1 MSVNAQLA
9 EIRHI
14 ETERLKLQAQLNTEK
29 SQEERNK
36 LGQFATSPKLAMD
49 IMEVS
54 KGLFEFSERIRF
66 LDPAFG
72 TGAFYS
78 ALLKCFSH
86 LQVNWAHGYEIDPHY
101 GHKTVKLWNDMKLD
115 LKIADFTKSNP
126 PSSGKDKAN
135 FLICNPPYSRHHH
148 LSSDEKI
155 RLQTLANR
163 MTGIK
168 ASQLSGLYC
177 YFMLISHSWLAD
189 DGLACWL
196 VPSEF
201 MDVNY
206 GQHLK
211 EYLTTRVSLLRVH
224 RFSPKELQFGDA
236 LVSTSVIWFRKTKPS
251 TNCKVEFTYGG
262 TIKEPRKRHI
272 LSIDSLRNM
281 RKWNHLSTTIKFSNT
296 NTIGKSE
303 DTKLSDFFHIRR
315 GLVTGA
321 NKFFILSPAQI
332 SEYNLPPEF
341 LTPILPSSRY
351 LSSNEIQADDTENP
365 ILKQPLFLLNCSLPE
380 YAIQFDYPS
389 LWEYLQ
395 SGIQI
400 GIHERYLCRHRSPW
414 YLQERRDPALFL
426 CTYMG
431 RQSVRRT
438 NPFRFI
444 LNHSKAVAANGYLM
458 LYPTP
463 FLERIFQRRPK
474 LIRTVWET
482 LNAIELQALVSE
494 ARVYGDGLY
503 KLEPKELANVSVGN
517 LFSTSLGVEWDFTAQ
532 QMKLLEITQN

>member
-9 EIRHI
+9 EIHHI
-14 ETERLKLQAQLNTEK
+14 ETERLKLQDQLNTEK

-86 LQVNWAHGYEIDPHY
+86 SQVNWAHGYEIDPHY

-126 PSSGKDKAN
+126 PSSEKDKAN

-189 DGLACWL
+189 NGLACWL

-206 GQHLK
+206 GQQLK
-211 EYLTTRVSLLRVH
+211 KYLTTHVTLLRIH

-236 LVSTSVIWFRKTKPS
+236 LVSSSIIWFQKSKPS
-251 TNCKVEFTYGG
+251 TNSEVEFTYGG
-262 TIKEPRKRHI
+262 TIREPKKHCV
-272 LSIDSLRNM
+272 LSINSLRNT
-281 RKWNHLSTTIKFSNT
+281 RKWNHPSTVVRSSNT

-303 DTKLSDFFHIRR
+303 GPKLSEFFHVKR

-332 SEYNLPPEF
+332 SEYNLPTEF

-351 LSSNEIQADDTENP
+351 LSSNEIQSDDEKNP
-365 ILKQPLFLLNCSLPE
+365 ILKQSLFLLNCSLPE
-380 YAIQFDYPS
+380 HIVQCNYPS

-395 SGIQI
+395 RGIQI

-414 YLQERRDPALFL
+414 YLQEQRDPALFL

-431 RQSVRRT
+431 RQSVRRA

-463 FLERIFQRRPK
+463 CLEKTFRTDPE
-474 LIRTVWET
+474 LIRTAWEA
-482 LNAIELQALVSE
+482 LNAITSQDLVSE

-503 KLEPKELANVSVGN
+503 KLEPKELANVSVGDVFPTR
-517 LFSTSLGVEWDFTAQ
+517 LSLERNFTAK
-532 QMKLLEITQN
+532 QMEFSWR

>member
-1 MSVNAQLA
+1 MSINEQLA
-9 EIRHI
+9 EIHRI
-14 ETERLKLQAQLNTEK
+14 ETERLKLQDQLNTEK

-126 PSSGKDKAN
+126 PNSEKDKAN

-163 MTGIK
+163 VTGIK

-177 YFMLISHSWLAD
+177 YFMLISHSWLVE

-251 TNCKVEFTYGG
+251 ANCKVEFTYGG

-272 LSIDSLRNM
+272 LSIGSLRHM
-281 RKWNHLSTTIKFSNT
+281 RKWNHLSDIVRSSNPDTTD
-296 NTIGKSE
+296 KSVSP
-303 DTKLSDFFHIRR
+303 KLSDFFYVRR

-321 NKFFILSPAQI
+321 NKFFLLSPAQI
-332 SEYNLPPEF
+332 SEYNLPYEF
-341 LTPILPSSRY
+341 LTPVLPSPRY
-351 LSSNEIQADDTENP
+351 LLSNEIQADDTENP

-380 YAIQFDYPS
+380 HIVQFDYPS

-395 SGIQI
+395 DGIKI

-414 YLQERRDPALFL
+414 YLQEQRDPALFL

-431 RQSVRRT
+431 RQSVRRA

-463 FLERIFQRRPK
+463 FLERVFQRNPK
-474 LIRTVWET
+474 SIRTVWET
-482 LNAIELQALVSE
+482 LNAIESQDLVSE

-517 LFSTSLGVEWDFTAQ
+517 LFSTRLGVEWDFTAQ
-532 QMKLLEITQN
+532 QMELLEIKE

>member
-1 MSVNAQLA
+1 MSVDKRLA
-9 EIRHI
+9 KIHQI
-14 ETERLKLQAQLNTEK
+14 ESERLKLQARLNIKK

-36 LGQFATSPKLAMD
+36 LGQFATPPKLAMD

-54 KGLFEFSERIRF
+54 KELIGPSKGIRF

-72 TGAFYS
+72 TGAFYFS
-78 ALLKCFSH
+78 FLKCFSDLH
-86 LQVNWAHGYEIDPHY
+86 LNWARGYEIDPHC
-101 GHKTVKLWNDMKLD
+101 GNETVKLWNNTELD

-126 PSSGKDKAN
+126 PNFQQDKAN

-148 LSSDEKI
+148 LPSDEKL
-155 RLQTLANR
+155 RLQKLANQI
-163 MTGIK
+163 TGIK
-168 ASQLSGLYC
+168 VSQLSGLYC

-189 DGLACWL
+189 NGLACWL

-206 GQHLK
+206 GQQLK
-211 EYLTTRVSLLRVH
+211 EYLTTHVTLLRVH

-236 LVSTSVIWFRKTKPS
+236 LVSSSVIWFKKSKPS
-251 TNCKVEFTYGG
+251 TNCEVAFTYGG
-262 TIKEPRKRHI
+262 TIKEPEKRCV

-281 RKWNHLSTTIKFSNT
+281 RKWNHLSDIVRSSKPDATD
-296 NTIGKSE
+296 KSV
-303 DTKLSDFFHIRR
+303 TSKLSDFFHVRR

-321 NKFFILSPAQI
+321 NKFFLLSPTQI
-332 SEYNLPPEF
+332 SEYNLPSEF
-341 LTPILPSSRY
+341 LTPILPSPRY
-351 LSSNEIQADDTENP
+351 LLSNEIQADDTKNP
-365 ILKQPLFLLNCSLPE
+365 ILKQPLFLLNCPLPE
-380 YAIQFDYPS
+380 HIVQFDYPS
-389 LWEYLQ
+389 LWKYLQ
-395 SGIQI
+395 RGIQI

-414 YLQERRDPALFL
+414 YLQEQRDPALFL

-431 RQSVRRT
+431 RQSVRRA

-463 FLERIFQRRPK
+463 FLKRIFQRNPK
-474 LIRTVWET
+474 FIQTVWET
-482 LNAIELQALVSE
+482 LNAIESQDLVSE

-503 KLEPKELANVSVGN
+503 KLEPKELENVSVGN
-517 LFSTSLGVEWDFTAQ
+517 LFSTRLGIEWDFTAQ
-532 QMKLLEITQN
+532 QMELLEIKE